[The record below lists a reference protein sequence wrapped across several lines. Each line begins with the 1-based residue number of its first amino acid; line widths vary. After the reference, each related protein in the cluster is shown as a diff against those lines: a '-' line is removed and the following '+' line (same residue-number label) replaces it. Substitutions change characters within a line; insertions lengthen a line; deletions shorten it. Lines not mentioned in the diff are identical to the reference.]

1 MRIAMIS
8 DLENKWAWAGCE
20 ELWAATAMRALQAGH
35 QVTFFQS
42 RDSIDPQKILPL
54 QKLGLRVVRQSI
66 GNRFVRFLEQRVS
79 WRLGSLA
86 GRWIHSYPELH
97 NFDPDV
103 VFITKG
109 QPSPPPEFLASL
121 ERSGVLKYPY
131 LLRCHSSFLFGAPI
145 DRSARERNARF
156 YSGARR
162 VLFVAERTRKDTEHL
177 LAVKLP
183 QARIVRNPVN
193 LSDTSPLP
201 MPGGSTLRIAAVGRV
216 SMPTKGLDILLAA
229 LGAPQWKNRDW
240 ALSIIGDGDHLPL
253 LKDLAEHYEIAD
265 RVAFK
270 GFTADIRAVWA
281 EHHLLALP
289 SRNESAPLVVVE
301 AMLCSRPTVANN
313 VGGVC
318 DWISEPET
326 GFISEGIHIES
337 FQAALERAW
346 SARQTWEAMGR
357 RAREKALQMIDPDPG
372 NSILKILQ
380 EVVAER
386 ASERA

>member
-1 MRIAMIS
+1 
-8 DLENKWAWAGCE
+8 
-20 ELWAATAMRALQAGH
+20 
-35 QVTFFQS
+35 
-42 RDSIDPQKILPL
+42 
-54 QKLGLRVVRQSI
+54 
-66 GNRFVRFLEQRVS
+66 
-79 WRLGSLA
+79 
-86 GRWIHSYPELH
+86 
-97 NFDPDV
+97 
-103 VFITKG
+103 
-109 QPSPPPEFLASL
+109 
-121 ERSGVLKYPY
+121 
-131 LLRCHSSFLFGAPI
+131 
-145 DRSARERNARF
+145 
-156 YSGARR
+156 
-162 VLFVAERTRKDTEHL
+162 
-177 LAVKLP
+177 
-183 QARIVRNPVN
+183 
-193 LSDTSPLP
+193 
-201 MPGGSTLRIAAVGRV
+201 
-216 SMPTKGLDILLAA
+216 MPTKGLDILLAA